1 MVANGV
7 EILQS
12 INVKSFFTSKIHAD
26 FLESLTLHTFD

>member
-12 INVKSFFTSKIHAD
+12 INVKSFFYIYIRKFMQIS
-26 FLESLTLHTFD
+26 